1 MKLVSEE
8 IEEYCK
14 NHTTALPGIFDDLR
28 EATYQKLNAPHMQ
41 VGLLEGRFLSLLVKL
56 MGAKRVLE
64 FGTFSG
70 YSSLAMASGLP
81 EDGKLITCDVDP
93 RATDLAK
100 EFWNRSE
107 HGKKIE
113 LRLGPALDTL
123 KSLQGPF
130 DLVFIDAD
138 KANYPRYWKESLPLL
153 RKGGLFVVDNV
164 LWSGRV
170 LSPQEKSDHDIHG
183 FNEMAIQEAGMEMVM
198 LPVRDGMLLARKL

>member
-8 IEEYCK
+8 IETYCK
-14 NHTTALPGIFDDLR
+14 NHTSPLPKIFDALR
-28 EATYQKLNAPHMQ
+28 EATYQKLNSPHMQ
-41 VGLLEGRFLSLLVKL
+41 VGLLEGSFLALLIKL

-70 YSSLAMASGLP
+70 YSALAMATALP
-81 EDGKLITCDVDP
+81 QDGKLITCDVDP
-93 RATDLAK
+93 RATEVAK
-100 EFWNRSE
+100 EFWDRSE

-123 KSLQGPF
+123 KTLEGPF

-138 KANYPRYWKESLPLL
+138 KANYKHYWKESIPLL
-153 RKGGLFVVDNV
+153 RSGGLLVVDNV

-170 LSPQEKSDHDIHG
+170 LSPQEKSDHDIHE
-183 FNEMAIQEAGMEMVM
+183 FNEMAIRESGMDVLM
-198 LPVRDGMLLARKL
+198 LPVRDGMLLARKA

>member
-8 IEEYCK
+8 IETYCK
-14 NHTTALPGIFDDLR
+14 KHTSPLPGIFEALR

-41 VGLLEGRFLSLLVKL
+41 VGLLEGSFLALLIKL

-70 YSSLAMASGLP
+70 YSALAMASALP
-81 EDGKLITCDVDP
+81 SDGKLITCDVDP
-93 RATDLAK
+93 KATEVAK

-113 LRLGPALDTL
+113 LRLGPGLETL
-123 KSLQGPF
+123 KTLDGSF

-138 KANYPRYWKESLPLL
+138 KANYKHYWKESIPKL
-153 RKGGLFVVDNV
+153 RSGGLLVVDNV

-170 LSPQEKSDHDIHG
+170 LSPQEKSDHDIHE
-183 FNEMAIQEAGMEMVM
+183 FNEMAMREVGMEVLM
-198 LPVRDGMLLARKL
+198 LPVRDGMLLARKA